1 MKYPIFALAL
11 VTLMLTACGEP
22 KPGQKPPSLYKDREG
37 LLSDSELETA
47 KKQDAQKEASEMA
60 KKVYPADD
68 PVAPHAKS
76 AEEVSAEKAEK
87 SYPADDPKVP
97 HAKSDEELSAEKA
110 EKVYPA
116 DDPAAPHA
124 KSDEELSAEKAEES
138 YPADDSAAP
147 RRGY

>member
-11 VTLMLTACGEP
+11 VMLMLTACGEP
-22 KPGQKPPSLYKDREG
+22 KPGQKPPSLYKEREG
-37 LLSDSELETA
+37 LLSDSELDAARKQTEETA
-47 KKQDAQKEASEMA
+47 E
-60 KKVYPADD
+60 KVYPADD
-68 PVAPHAKS
+68 PV
-76 AEEVSAEKAEK
+76 
-87 SYPADDPKVP
+87 VP
-97 HAKSDEELSAEKA
+97 HAKSDEELTAEKI

-147 RRGY
+147 RKGY